1 MLPYSDVN
9 QKYVYIANFK
19 KNSVNSWLPFT
30 FYPWANTPPPHSV
43 FLYQEKIGCGWTGFL
58 QAELIPSLMNLFV
71 KLLVPFSAADWSQLH
86 YVALIS
92 HIWHYKGDLTKQG
105 LVFEKPQCSPWAC
118 PLTLPLSTSLTNSHF
133 SRSLPLQCSLRPW
146 EIYCSPLASQT
157 HT

>member
-9 QKYVYIANFK
+9 QKYVYIANLK
-19 KNSVNSWLPFT
+19 KKFSELLIAFYLLPLGQHS
-30 FYPWANTPPPHSV
+30 PPNSV

-105 LVFEKPQCSPWAC
+105 LVFEKPQCFPWAC